1 MNKMKKIII
10 LNSVCVFASVI
21 IYIFMYCCLKEQ
33 MEDIPQACLTVINR
47 FPECTILKSILYIK
61 SKYFIL
67 AICAVIALLS
77 NTYIILSPETDIKK
91 FINND
96 LFNVFTGLQCL
107 VMGFYE
113 FHPKTMYNSM
123 FNTMSLIVGA
133 YFLFKFFIKMNNML
147 SEIGYK
153 YYKEIIWTLKN
164 SFKK

>member
-1 MNKMKKIII
+1 MKKIAL
-10 LNSVCVFASVI
+10 LNSDCVLIGVFT
-21 IYIFMYCCLKEQ
+21 YIFMYCCFKEQ
-33 MEDIPQACLTVINR
+33 MEDIPQTCLNIIDR

-67 AICAVIALLS
+67 AIYALIVLLS
-77 NTYIILSPETDIKK
+77 NTYILLSPETDIKK

-96 LFNVFTGLQCL
+96 LSNAFVGLQCIT
-107 VMGFYE
+107 MGFYE
-113 FHPKTMYNSM
+113 FYLKTM

-133 YFLFKFFIKMNNML
+133 YFLFKFFIKMDNML

-164 SFKK
+164 SLKK